1 MNDFITKITNWILDK
16 EELMAKSCAISIDEV
31 DSQLAQISKQKKK
44 LQKDYDESMAVFNE
58 ITERLEKIRN
68 IEVLRCQNKGA

>member
-1 MNDFITKITNWILDK
+1 MKDFVKKITDWILDK
-16 EELMAKSCAISIDEV
+16 EELMAKSCAISLDEV
-31 DSQLAQISKQKKK
+31 DAQLARIKEQKEK

-58 ITERLEKIRN
+58 ITERLEKIKN

>member
-44 LQKDYDESMAVFNE
+44 LQKDYDESMAVFNKIE
-58 ITERLEKIRN
+58 ARLEKIRS